1 MENTIVKNGA
11 FKGWCVARGIRQKE
25 IADLLGLGIQ
35 SVNNKL
41 NGKEEFT
48 LPQVK
53 TICQHYNI
61 SADIFLGDEL

>member
-1 MENTIVKNGA
+1 MENTIIKNGA
-11 FKGWCVARGIRQKE
+11 FKGWCVSRGIRQKE

-48 LPQVK
+48 LPQIK
-53 TICQHYNI
+53 TICKHYNI
-61 SADIFLGDEL
+61 SADIFLDEEL

>member
-1 MENTIVKNGA
+1 MKNTIVKNGA

-41 NGKEEFT
+41 NGKEDFT
-48 LPQVK
+48 LPQIK
-53 TICQHYNI
+53 TICTHYNI
-61 SADIFLGDEL
+61 SADIFLDAEL

>member
-1 MENTIVKNGA
+1 MKNTIVKNGA

-41 NGKEEFT
+41 NGKEDFT
-48 LPQVK
+48 LPQIK
-53 TICQHYNI
+53 TICTHYNI
-61 SADIFLGDEL
+61 SADIFLDDEL

>member
-1 MENTIVKNGA
+1 MDNTIVKNGA

-61 SADIFLGDEL
+61 SADIFLNDEL